1 MVRCSN
7 TDTVLAFLL
16 SRQGHETPLRDCTES
31 SVRQC
36 NVVFLSLRSSL
47 SLACSF
53 TPPYTVTLGILLILQ
68 IAKKKNS

>member
-7 TDTVLAFLL
+7 TDTVLVFLL

-36 NVVFLSLRSSL
+36 NVVFSSLRSSL

-53 TPPYTVTLGILLILQ
+53 TPYTVTLGILLILQ
-68 IAKKKNS
+68 IAKRNS